1 MPEPSTLFVFAGV
14 ALLLAVVPGPA
25 VLYIVG
31 QSVAHG
37 RGAGFV
43 SALGVGTGGMIH
55 IAAAVVG
62 LSALL
67 VSSAAAFNV
76 VKYLGAAYLVWLGVR
91 KLLGRDEQ
99 ELEGVPRRPLARTF
113 REGVVVNVLNP
124 KTALFFYSL
133 LPQFVNPE
141 GANAQVQMLALG
153 AIFVVIA
160 FTTDS
165 LWALVSGSAADWLRG
180 RRRFA
185 KIDRYGAGTIFVGL
199 GISSA
204 LAHPARH

>member
-1 MPEPSTLFVFAGV
+1 MPDPSTLLVFTGV

-25 VLYIVG
+25 VLYIAG

-43 SALGVGTGGMIH
+43 SALGVGTGGMLH
-55 IAAAVVG
+55 IAAAVAG

-67 VSSAAAFNV
+67 VSSATAFTV
-76 VKYLGAAYLVWLGVR
+76 VKYLGAAYLIWLGLR
-91 KLLGRDEQ
+91 KLLGRDDQ
-99 ELEGVPRRPLARTF
+99 ELAALPRRPLARTF
-113 REGVVVNVLNP
+113 REGVIVNVLNP

-133 LPQFVNPE
+133 LPQFVDPH
-141 GANAQVQMLALG
+141 GANAQLQMLALG
-153 AIFVVIA
+153 AIFVAIA
-160 FTTDS
+160 FATDS
-165 LWALVSGSAADWLRG
+165 LWALVSGTAAGWLRG

-185 KIDRYGAGTIFVGL
+185 KIDRYGAGTIFAGL
-199 GISSA
+199 GVSSA